1 MAGISDAVTAIR
13 TSVNHT
19 LTRASV
25 TLNVAANVRAPLQ
38 LDCEA
43 IADQAEVCTV
53 PTGPSVANALS
64 MPSLAG
70 SNPRRPA
77 ARAPLTGQGTP
88 EPATDAVATPA
99 VVSGDDQPA
108 HSPLVTVQNRQGLGA
123 QIDAAIA
130 GSTSEVALASRNA
143 DGVVITPQDR
153 AGAINALTAAIRRDT
168 ATYSE
173 VARVRD
179 LFNRRF
185 GTNYTTDQFNYV
197 LGAARY
203 SLEAGGQALPDGRRV
218 YAKLTRAAWVAL
230 AAHAI
235 QLADHDGTL
244 RFGNQRVNVPEA
256 TRFVEAVLTSNV
268 AEDLRRSGRAGT
280 EREVADE
287 VEAAGQR
294 FMSTPLPGQRQ
305 AAARMRT
312 LPGQREDEIVVTGR
326 RQVGE
331 IYARTPELRN
341 IAIAGTVSPSAPLAE
356 GVHSTGVTYV
366 AYNALSP
373 TQRRAIQLEEERQA
387 SFDRAMGRATRDL
400 DGHRRQVARFVE
412 RRIEV
417 REAELDAEERDPAAP
432 HVIRA

>member
-1 MAGISDAVTAIR
+1 MAGINEAVTAIR
-13 TSVNHT
+13 ASVNHT

-25 TLNVAANVRAPLQ
+25 TLHVAGSARAPLQ

-64 MPSLAG
+64 TPLLAG
-70 SNPRRPA
+70 TNPRRPPPDDA
-77 ARAPLTGQGTP
+77 PARAPI
-88 EPATDAVATPA
+88 
-99 VVSGDDQPA
+99 
-108 HSPLVTVQNRQGLGA
+108 VTVQNRPGLNDELG
-123 QIDAAIA
+123 AAIA
-130 GSTSEVALASRNA
+130 GSTSEVALASGNA
-143 DGVVITPQDR
+143 DGVVITPSDR
-153 AGAINALTAAIRRDT
+153 PGAINALTSAIRRDT

-185 GTNYTTDQFNYV
+185 NTNYTTEQFNFI

-203 SLEAGGQALPDGRRV
+203 SLENGGKALPDGRRV

-235 QLADHDGTL
+235 RLADHDGTL
-244 RFGNQRVNVPEA
+244 RFGNQRVNVREA
-256 TRFVEAVLTSNV
+256 TQFVEAVLTSNV
-268 AEDLRRSGRAGT
+268 AEDLRRRGQSGS
-280 EREVADE
+280 EQEVANE
-287 VEAAGQR
+287 VEQAGQR
-294 FMSTPLPGQRQ
+294 FMHTPVPGQRQ
-305 AAARMRT
+305 AAARVRM
-312 LPGQREDEIVVTGR
+312 LPGQSEDAIVVTGR

-341 IAIAGTVSPSAPLAE
+341 IAIAGTVSPAASLAE
-356 GVHSTGVTYV
+356 GGHSTGVV
-366 AYNALSP
+366 FAASSAMSP
-373 TQRRAIQLEEERQA
+373 TQRRAVQLEEERQA
-387 SFDRAMGRATRDL
+387 SFDRAMGLTTQNL

-417 REAELDAEERDPAAP
+417 REAELDAEARDPAAP
-432 HVIRA
+432 HVIRV